1 MAMIHGFKHKGLEL
15 FFNTGSLAGIQAKH
29 ADRLNIQLSTLN
41 QAGSVQDMNVTGW
54 SFHPLKGN
62 LKGHYAV
69 KVNGNW
75 RLTFRFGNGHAY
87 VVDYQDYH

>member
-1 MAMIHGFKHKGLEL
+1 MIHGFKHKGLEL

-29 ADRLNIQLSTLN
+29 ASRLNIQLTTLN
-41 QAGSVQDMNVTGW
+41 QASSAQDMNVAGW
-54 SFHPLKGN
+54 GFHPLTGN
-62 LKGHYAV
+62 LKSHYAV

-75 RLTFRFGNGHAY
+75 RLTFAFENGDAH

>member
-1 MAMIHGFKHKGLEL
+1 MIHGFKHKGLEL

-29 ADRLNIQLSTLN
+29 ASRLNIQLATLN
-41 QAGSVQDMNVTGW
+41 QASSAQDMNVAGW

-62 LKGHYAV
+62 LKSHYAV

-75 RLTFRFGNGHAY
+75 QLTFAFENGDAH